1 MAKTPKERE
10 QVSGNMLSLATS
22 RFQPSE
28 PVTEDDDA
36 VAFMPPDV
44 TIEKAR
50 RLGPAPAEPSVPA
63 EGVGADET
71 QAQVEEPLKLTPN
84 TSSPSRIKRVPA
96 AAPASK
102 PATRRISLFF
112 DDEMMLRLFKYSVS
126 VGRDPKK
133 ALRRLID
140 ESLAE
145 KGF

>member
-10 QVSGNMLSLATS
+10 QVSGNILSLATS
-22 RFQPSE
+22 RFQPFE

-50 RLGPAPAEPSVPA
+50 RLGPAPSEPSAPA

-71 QAQVEEPLKLTPN
+71 QSQVEEPPKSAPK
-84 TSSPSRIKRVPA
+84 TSSPSRTKKAPA
-96 AAPASK
+96 AAPANK

-112 DDEMMLRLFKYSVS
+112 NDEMMLRLFKYSVS

-140 ESLAE
+140 ESLAA